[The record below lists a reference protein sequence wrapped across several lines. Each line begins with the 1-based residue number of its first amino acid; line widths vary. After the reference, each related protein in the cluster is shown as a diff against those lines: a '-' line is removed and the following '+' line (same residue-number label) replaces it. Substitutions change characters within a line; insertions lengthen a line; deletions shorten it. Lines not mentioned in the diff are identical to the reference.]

1 MSQIKVVS
9 NKTIVKKII
18 VGTPVNRVKKVDLT
32 ARIENIIDI
41 NTDITRSDPEGSVG
55 HVLVF
60 DPGERKF
67 VSQVLDGGNVF

>member
-18 VGTPVNRVKKVDLT
+18 VGVPVNQIKKVDLT
-32 ARIENIIDI
+32 ARIEKILDI
-41 NTDITRSDPEGSVG
+41 NTDVTRTDPAGSQG

-60 DPGERKF
+60 DPEERKF

>member
-1 MSQIKVVS
+1 MSKIKVVS

-18 VGTPVNRVKKVDLT
+18 VGVPVNQIKKVDLT

-41 NTDITRSDPEGSVG
+41 NTDVTRTDPDGSRG

-60 DPGERKF
+60 DPEERKF

>member
-18 VGTPVNRVKKVDLT
+18 VGVPVNQVKRVDLT
-32 ARIENIIDI
+32 ARIENILDI
-41 NTDITRSDPEGSVG
+41 NTDVTRTDPDGSQG

-60 DPGERKF
+60 DPEERKF